1 MLLYIGN
8 VPIQVLFVTGIYL
21 DFIDSFFISRNRTLH
36 SRVYNTLTP
45 CSSISCARP
54 RFLICDKRK
63 SKVPD
68 IN

>member
-21 DFIDSFFISRNRTLH
+21 NFLDSFLSRNRTLY

-45 CSSISCARP
+45 CASINCARP
-54 RFLICDKRK
+54 QFLICDKRK